1 MTKTEI
7 DSVQAA
13 IRLLSNL
20 LPDHEQRGTNP
31 EPNNC
36 PVQAFAKDYLQRD
49 PAWAMSC
56 HELWNV
62 YEELAKLG
70 KAEPLARAV
79 FYRKLPS
86 VLTEL
91 FGLRKAHSITRHGK
105 IKTVRGF
112 RGLALRDEG
121 L

>member
-13 IRLLSNL
+13 IRLLNNL
-20 LPDHEQRGTNP
+20 LPDHEQRGTDP
-31 EPNNC
+31 EAKNC
-36 PVQAFAKDYLQRD
+36 PVRAFAREYLRRD

-56 HELWNV
+56 LELWNI
-62 YEELAKLG
+62 YDELAKLG
-70 KAEPLARAV
+70 KAEPLAPAV

-86 VLTEL
+86 ALAEV
-91 FGLRKAHSITRHGK
+91 FGLRKAHSITRHGEVE
-105 IKTVRGF
+105 TVRGF
-112 RGLALRDEG
+112 RGLALRDYG

>member
-13 IRLLSNL
+13 IRLLNDL
-20 LPDHEQRGTNP
+20 LPHEQRGTDP
-31 EPNNC
+31 EPNYC
-36 PVQAFAKDYLQRD
+36 PVRAFAKEFLQRD
-49 PAWAMSC
+49 PAWAMTC
-56 HELWNV
+56 NELWNI

-105 IKTVRGF
+105 IETVRGF
-112 RGLALRDEG
+112 RELALRDEG